1 MMINIFQRKT
11 KVKDI
16 QLFELKT
23 AALIA
28 PEFPE
33 IKEYLGKGTLKI
45 YFSKSDILLL
55 RKSTTGESKRTGKF
69 NFFELSGI
77 YLIEKKTQK
86 KKEIKLFYQ
95 NDVLH
100 QIQVDKPETFYKDYD
115 LNSITKKD
123 LTIRNIEFENPD
135 LKTVSKILSSLNK
148 EQLELL
154 DLEST
159 FEIEIDQKFY
169 YPILDFENGNYIA
182 VDKKGK
188 IYRLNHDNEQDIKEI
203 FKNVHDFLEVYKG
216 IKSDLEIYFEY

>member
-1 MMINIFQRKT
+1 MINLFKRKT
-11 KVKDI
+11 SAKDI
-16 QLFELKT
+16 ALLELKI
-23 AALIA
+23 ADLII
-28 PEFPE
+28 PELPK
-33 IKEYLGKGTLKI
+33 IKENLTKGKLKI
-45 YFSKSDILLL
+45 YFSKTGILL
-55 RKSTTGESKRTGKF
+55 SKEPCKKTQEIIKK
-69 NFFELSGI
+69 NKHSFFELSGI
-77 YLIEKKTQK
+77 YLVEKKTQK
-86 KKEIKLFYQ
+86 EKEIKLFYQ
-95 NDVLH
+95 YDALN
-100 QIQVDKPETFYKDYD
+100 QIEIDCPETFYKDYD

-203 FKNVHDFLEVYKG
+203 FKNVHEFLEVYKG
-216 IKSDLEIYFEY
+216 IKSDLEIYFE